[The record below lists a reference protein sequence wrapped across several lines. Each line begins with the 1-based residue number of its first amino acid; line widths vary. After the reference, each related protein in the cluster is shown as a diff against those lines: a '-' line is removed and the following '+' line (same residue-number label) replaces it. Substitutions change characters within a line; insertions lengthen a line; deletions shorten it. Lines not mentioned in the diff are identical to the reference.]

1 MTTSVSL
8 EQGGP
13 DVHQNLGCHKFYMKF
28 EIRIIV
34 GMDGLLTSI
43 NFLRFLW
50 SLFSL
55 SASNISFKVLML
67 SPMLM
72 PLLPR
77 IRSIWGLLYAPLQR
91 LHTEFLIYMF
101 FGVDCT
107 IDNISRPF
115 RITEKLKYPY
125 NIQMVMIMYIAL
137 NSNSQQGSSGSDKLV
152 PFEVFIDNT

>member
-1 MTTSVSL
+1 MTTSASL

-13 DVHQNLGCHKFYMKF
+13 GVDQNPGCHKFYMKF

-34 GMDGLLTSI
+34 GLDGLLTSV
-43 NFLRFLW
+43 NFLRFVW

-55 SASNISFKVLML
+55 SASNICFKVLML

-72 PLLPR
+72 PVLPR

-91 LHTEFLIYMF
+91 LHTEFLIYTF
-101 FGVDCT
+101 LGEDCD

-115 RITEKLKYPY
+115 RITEKLKYLY
-125 NIQMVMIMYIAL
+125 NIQMVMIMYVAL
-137 NSNSQQGSSGSDKLV
+137 NSNSQQGSSGSDQ
-152 PFEVFIDNT
+152 IN